1 MRIPAITCVVLCLAG
16 GTAAADDV
24 YEPHALLYVQASF
37 SGSAQDRQASFG
49 LRLDQTYHAR
59 DAAPDF
65 RQLLARPA
73 LAEFRMDSDGVRGFS
88 FAGSN
93 YGRAYRVHRAN
104 GEGGA
109 APSPEQAEGA
119 PAEGEA
125 TTMEPGAEE
134 STAAAPEQAEPEPA
148 GEEEEGR
155 SLGEYLEEIPAGYLI
170 GIGLGVVLLT
180 GLGD

>member
-1 MRIPAITCVVLCLAG
+1 MRIPAVTCFIFCLAAG
-16 GTAAADDV
+16 NAAADDV
-24 YEPHALLYVQASF
+24 YEPHALLYFQASF
-37 SGSAQDRQASFG
+37 SGSAQDRSASLG

-59 DAAPDF
+59 ETTPDF

-93 YGRAYRVHRAN
+93 YTRAYRVLRAN

-109 APSPEQAEGA
+109 APSPEQSEVA

-125 TTMEPGAEE
+125 ATMEPGAEE
-134 STAAAPEQAEPEPA
+134 STATAPEQVEPEQE
-148 GEEEEGR
+148 GEEEGR
-155 SLGEYLEEIPAGYLI
+155 SLGEYMEDIPAGYFI

>member
-1 MRIPAITCVVLCLAG
+1 MRIPAITCVVLCLAV

-37 SGSAQDRQASFG
+37 SGNAQDRKASFG

-59 DAAPDF
+59 DATPDF

-73 LAEFRMDSDGVRGFS
+73 LAEFRMDSDGVREFS

-93 YGRAYRVHRAN
+93 YDRAYRVHRAN

-109 APSPEQAEGA
+109 AEQTEAAPPENEAE
-119 PAEGEA
+119 
-125 TTMEPGAEE
+125 TMEPGAEE
-134 STAAAPEQAEPEPA
+134 STAAVPEAEPEPA
-148 GEEEEGR
+148 VEEEEGR